1 MMLEDI
7 LGYSFKR
14 KILLTQ
20 ALTPPVLQ
28 QRKQGKVF
36 ERLEFLGDRVL
47 GLVIAEALYVHYSHD
62 EEGKLAKR
70 LSYLTSREFC
80 HIIAERID
88 LAQFIPIK
96 IDELK
101 GTSVLAN
108 CMESIIAA
116 LYIDGGLEASQ
127 NFIHKYWHDAICNTE
142 ELPKDSKTLV
152 QEWAQKRGMGIPEYK
167 EIGRSGP
174 DHAPCYILEVTLQ
187 NGWTATGEGK
197 NKKHAER
204 DAAQKLWNII
214 ASQKV

>member
-1 MMLEDI
+1 MILEDI

-28 QRKQGKVF
+28 RRKQGKAF

-108 CMESIIAA
+108 CVESIIAA

-127 NFIHKYWHDAICNTE
+127 NFIHKYWSDAIHNVE

-152 QEWAQKRGMGIPEYK
+152 QEWAQKKGMEIPEYK

-174 DHAPCYILEVTLQ
+174 DHAPNYVLEISLQ

-197 NKKHAER
+197 NKKYAER
-204 DAAQKLWNII
+204 DAAQKLWHII
-214 ASQKV
+214 ASQKS

>member
-1 MMLEDI
+1 MILEDI

-28 QRKQGKVF
+28 QRKQGKAF

-47 GLVIAEALYVHYSHD
+47 GLVIAEALYVYYSHD

-108 CMESIIAA
+108 CVESIIAA

-127 NFIHKYWHDAICNTE
+127 NFIHKYWSDAIHNVE

-152 QEWAQKRGMGIPEYK
+152 QEWAQKKGMEIPEYK

-174 DHAPCYILEVTLQ
+174 DHAPNYVLEISLQ

-197 NKKHAER
+197 NKKYAER
-204 DAAQKLWNII
+204 DAAQKLWHII
-214 ASQKV
+214 ASQKS

>member
-14 KILLTQ
+14 NILLTQ

-28 QRKQGKVF
+28 QRKQGKAF

-47 GLVIAEALYVHYSHD
+47 GLIIAEALYVHYAHD

-80 HIIAERID
+80 NIIAERID
-88 LAQFIPIK
+88 LARFIPIK

-108 CMESIIAA
+108 CIESVIAA
-116 LYIDGGLEASQ
+116 LYIDGGLQASQ
-127 NFIHKYWHDAICNTE
+127 NFIHKYWGDAIHALE

-152 QEWAQKRGMGIPEYK
+152 QEWAQKRGMEIPEYK
-167 EIGRSGP
+167 EISRSGP
-174 DHAPCYILEVTLQ
+174 DHAPSYVLEISLQ

-204 DAAQKLWNII
+204 DAAQKLWETIT
-214 ASQKV
+214 SQK